1 MDTPEEATEA
11 AEAAEQTDAAGSQ
24 DPPPPTDPAE
34 AAAAEEAAIQA
45 EIVAAARGK
54 APPPADGEG
63 ETGEEE
69 GETETSQE
77 GSEED
82 STEAAEAAAPEGGE
96 EAAEAEEGEQ
106 PSEGEAA
113 GAQDDI
119 WANASDEQ
127 RAAFEKLTKKA
138 AAAEQ
143 GKRSAEGRE
152 SGLKRRLDALMSGD
166 GGQEPDEK
174 PETRQQ
180 PSEDE
185 QKQAR
190 EALSAELKQFADDYP
205 EIAKPLGKAL
215 AHLEGNITRLESE
228 IGKRDDIIQRLE
240 GGLQQIGSERHQAN
254 LADQEQ
260 IVYEAHPDYDEIAGS
275 AEFVAWM
282 EQQSPAMQA
291 IIAPNVDDIVNGDD
305 VAFVVERYK
314 TAQGIV
320 NDGGTDGASTA
331 GQQNGS
337 GERKPAADLV
347 RTIQKRS
354 AAAPRS
360 SPGAVARET
369 PRQETEE
376 EVRREILNA
385 ERKKRTA
392 AEARA

>member
-1 MDTPEEATEA
+1 MDNPEATEA
-11 AEAAEQTDAAGSQ
+11 AEATEQTDAAGQ
-24 DPPPPTDPAE
+24 EDPPPPTDPAE

-45 EIVAAARGK
+45 EIIAAENGE
-54 APPPADGEG
+54 APPPTDGEG
-63 ETGEEE
+63 ET

-82 STEAAEAAAPEGGE
+82 STEAAEGAAAEGGE
-96 EAAEAEEGEQ
+96 EAAGSEGGEQ
-106 PSEGEAA
+106 PPEDEAA
-113 GAQDDI
+113 DAQDDI
-119 WANASDEQ
+119 WGELSDEQ
-127 RAAFEKLTKKA
+127 RSALEDLTKKA

-152 SGLKRRLDALMSGD
+152 SGLKRRLDALMSGND
-166 GGQEPDEK
+166 GQETPAEE

-185 QKQAR
+185 RKQAR
-190 EALSAELKQFADDYP
+190 AALSAELKQFADDYP

-215 AHLEGNITRLESE
+215 AHLEGNITRLEGE
-228 IGKRDDIIQRLE
+228 IGKRDAIIQRLE

-260 IVYEAHPDYDEIAGS
+260 VVYEAHPDYDAIAGS
-275 AEFVAWM
+275 PEFVAWM

-291 IIAPNVDDIVNGDD
+291 IIAPNVEDIVNGGD

-314 TAQGIV
+314 TDQGIV
-320 NDGGTDGASTA
+320 NGDGTDGASTA
-331 GQQNGS
+331 GQKNGQAK
-337 GERKPAADLV
+337 RKPAAADPV
-347 RTIQKRS
+347 RTIQKRA

-360 SPGAVARET
+360 SPGAVAREE

-376 EVRREILNA
+376 EVRREILQA
-385 ERKKRTA
+385 EQKRAA